1 VGKTTT
7 GRSGFVATGV
17 AGLLAVLAL
26 QLTLYA
32 RYESQTWDEGDH
44 IYSGYMSWN
53 HGDFGLNPEHPP
65 LVKMLATAALFG
77 MPLHV
82 PTPQGRF
89 FKYDAFLGGK
99 DFLYRNDADA
109 ILLRSRLAAASLS
122 VLLALLA
129 FLAGREMFGTGAGFV
144 ALALLAFDPNIL
156 AHGPVVTTDTG
167 LTCFMLATVYA
178 FYRYVKAPSA
188 WRLTVVGVAAGLALA
203 AKHTGL
209 LVLPILAMLAVV
221 EVALNSRSRPA
232 AEGGRGGR
240 FGPGALRM
248 AGRLIV
254 VCAIAVA
261 ILWAFYGF
269 RYDARPAGLALN
281 PPLAEFV
288 KQAPKPLERSVV
300 EAAARWRL
308 LPESYL
314 YGLADVLFMDSIYT
328 SFLLGKVYPHGVW
341 FYFPAAFAIKS
352 TLPFLALPFVIAA
365 AVVAG
370 RLRGAREVL
379 FLAIPPVFHLLV
391 AMSSRMNIGVR
402 HILPLYAFLAVLGG
416 GALAALARESRP
428 WRIAAVVLV
437 LFQAVSSVR
446 SYPAYIAYANELWGG
461 PSKTHLYLTDSNSD
475 WGQQLRSLKAY
486 LDGRGVK
493 TCWFAY
499 FGEGVAD
506 TAHYG
511 IPCKPLPTADS
522 LWIGERIDAPPAI
535 DGTVVISAGV
545 LSGFEFGPGPL
556 NPYAQFQ
563 ALQPTAEIDGG
574 LFVFDGRFEI
584 PFASALTHVQRAEE
598 RLAAKD
604 LDNALV
610 EAQQAVA
617 LAPDAVKPNA
627 VLGDV
632 LTAMGR
638 RDEAQPAYEKAIH
651 LAKTVKPEFQ
661 GYWADIL
668 SPKLAAR

>member
-1 VGKTTT
+1 VAETTREKR
-7 GRSGFVATGV
+7 GLVAAGV
-17 AGLLAVLAL
+17 ALLLAVLAF

-44 IYSGYMSWN
+44 IYSGYMSWH

-65 LVKMLATAALFG
+65 FVKMLATSALFG
-77 MPLHV
+77 MPLYV
-82 PTPQGRF
+82 PKPQGRF

-99 DFLYRNDADA
+99 DFLYHNDADA
-109 ILLRSRLAAASLS
+109 ILFRSRMAAATLS
-122 VLLALLA
+122 VLLAFLA
-129 FLAGREMFGTGAGFV
+129 FLAGREMFGTPAGFI

-167 LTCFMLATVYA
+167 LTCFMLAAVYA
-178 FYRYVKAPSA
+178 FYRYVKAPSV
-188 WRLTVVGVAAGLALA
+188 WRLALVGIATGLALA
-203 AKHTGL
+203 SKHTGI

-221 EVALNSRSRPA
+221 EVALDP
-232 AEGGRGGR
+232 GRGPDTDGGGGGLGTR
-240 FGPGALRM
+240 SLRM
-248 AGRLIV
+248 AGRLAV
-254 VCAIAVA
+254 VCAIGVV

-269 RYDARPAGLALN
+269 RYAARPPGLALN

-288 KQAPKPLERSVV
+288 QQAPKPLERSVV
-300 EAAARWRL
+300 EGIARWHV

-328 SFLLGKVYPHGVW
+328 SFLFGTVYPHGVW
-341 FYFPAAFAIKS
+341 FYFPAAFMIKS
-352 TLPFLALPFVIAA
+352 TLPFLLLPVVIVA
-365 AVVAG
+365 AVVTR
-370 RLRGAREVL
+370 RLTGARAIL

-416 GALAALARESRP
+416 GALAALARGSRF
-428 WRIAAVVLV
+428 WQAAAVALV
-437 LFQAVSSVR
+437 LLQAVSSVR

-475 WGQQLRSLKAY
+475 WGQQLRSLKTY
-486 LDGRGVK
+486 LDSRGVK
-493 TCWFAY
+493 DCWFAY

-511 IPCKPLPTADS
+511 IPCRPLPTADS
-522 LWIGERIDAPPAI
+522 LWIGERIDVPPAV
-535 DGTVVISAGV
+535 DGPVVISAGV

-563 ALQPTAEIDGG
+563 TLRPSAEIDGG
-574 LFVFDGRFEI
+574 LFVFDGHFDI
-584 PFASALTHVQRAEE
+584 PLASALTHVQRAEE
-598 RLAAKD
+598 FLAAKR
-604 LDNALV
+604 LENALA
-610 EAQQAVA
+610 EAQQAAA

-632 LTAMGR
+632 LTALGR
-638 RDEAQPAYEKAIH
+638 REEARPSYERAIH
-651 LAKTVKPEFQ
+651 LARTVKPEFQ
-661 GYWADIL
+661 GYWAGIL
-668 SPKLAAR
+668 EPKLVAH